1 MTTAREHEHE
11 LVDHDPRDHR
21 ALRRYVTVWEG
32 ETHARTLAGIQDDMT
47 YAAFAGEY
55 PWDRVYAVTTGGQL
69 VEVRPVLVMED
80 TDHSGQQ
87 RRAYRLASEDGQEYG
102 AVTVVGLDGRS

>member
-1 MTTAREHEHE
+1 MTTAEQSHE
-11 LVDHDPRDHR
+11 LAEHDPRDHR
-21 ALRRYVTVWEG
+21 VLRRYVTTWDG

-47 YAAFAGEY
+47 YGAFTGEC

-69 VEVRPVLVMED
+69 VEVRPVPVMED

-87 RRAYRLASEDGQEYG
+87 RRVYRLASEDGQEYG
-102 AVTVVGLDGRS
+102 VVTVVGLDGRS